1 MEEGADRSTFEE
13 AASDFQEVIDDNTPT
28 EEDGDW
34 AEYQAMGEEIDTDQ
48 MVENMSQRE
57 IEEIE
62 GARADKVSA
71 VYKICEDYGKA
82 KEELTGLWL
91 NCETY
96 SKMVNRL
103 GGTKRKRKEEKL
115 EEERSKKKN

>member
-48 MVENMSQRE
+48 MVENMGQRE
-57 IEEIE
+57 LEEIE

-91 NCETY
+91 NCEPTAKW
-96 SKMVNRL
+96 STDWGEPKEKE
-103 GGTKRKRKEEKL
+103 KRK
-115 EEERSKKKN
+115 N